1 MNSDMPAT
9 PPQEQPQ
16 RSHLLACTLLYLLLP
31 NILFLAGWVQTWVA
45 VPLSLLLAWMCFSL
59 WKNAPRRKMQQITLG
74 GWCIILLIPALM
86 TWCIGFDGSFPQ
98 TLDFVVRNAV
108 YASLVND
115 SWPLHSAQG
124 EYFVYYHAFWLPP
137 AALVKLTGL
146 PAVPVLMAWVYAG
159 LVLFTALLY
168 RRLRGWT
175 AVFMLLLVLLGNAH
189 ELVLHQESLAKYI
202 PVPCIG
208 TDFFSQLE
216 LPNMMTWNT
225 GWMQILYTY
234 NQAIAILVF
243 LALYLSR
250 LLDRERLLL
259 AAPLVVCASPIAS
272 LAVAIFLACLVRPQ
286 GGFLPRL
293 LKNPQLYID
302 TVLLL
307 LLGLY
312 FGSGPGSECCAVWQA
327 SANVGLSAAEV
338 GGLYLLSVLPMLG
351 MLLLFGWRF
360 RYTAGFTACMAL
372 TVTLPAVWVGL
383 FNNEALFKG
392 SGVVFFFVCYFLL
405 GAWRHAERNFRVLLA
420 AVLCAAAVI
429 PSLRLQ
435 HHLRDLTFSLEQR
448 ALNIHNEW
456 QGHLNHPEHPWYSQ
470 FWGAQ
475 APPLFRK

>member
-1 MNSDMPAT
+1 MNSDIPAT

-31 NILFLAGWVQTWVA
+31 NILFLAGWVQTWMA

-146 PAVPVLMAWVYAG
+146 PAVPVLIAWVYAG

-175 AVFMLLLVLLGNAH
+175 AVFLLLLVMVGNAH
-189 ELVLHQESLAKYI
+189 ELVLHHDVLLKFI
-202 PVPCIG
+202 PLPIPE
-208 TDFFSQLE
+208 TNFFSRLE
-216 LPNMMTWNT
+216 LANQMVWNT

-234 NQAIAILVF
+234 NHAIAVFIF

-250 LLDRERLLL
+250 LLNHEGLLL
-259 AAPLVVCASPIAS
+259 ASPLMVVMSPIGAM
-272 LAVAIFLACLVRPQ
+272 AVAAFLAWVVLTRH
-286 GGFLPRL
+286 GALPRL
-293 LKNPQLYID
+293 LGSPLLYVG
-302 TVLLL
+302 VLLVAL
-307 LLGLY
+307 EGLY
-312 FGSGPGSECCAVWQA
+312 FGSGAGSGCCTAWKASVNAGLPPATVW
-327 SANVGLSAAEV
+327 GM
-338 GGLYLLSVLPMLG
+338 YLLSILPMAG
-351 MLLLFGWRF
+351 MFLLFGWEF
-360 RYTAGFTACMAL
+360 RRTAGFQVGLVLIVA
-372 TVTLPAVWVGL
+372 LPAVWVGVD
-383 FNNEALFKG
+383 NNELLYKGACLVIFFACLFLIG
-392 SGVVFFFVCYFLL
+392 S
-405 GAWRHAERNFRVLLA
+405 WRHARTGRRIVLALVLASASIIPLLRV
-420 AVLCAAAVI
+420 
-429 PSLRLQ
+429 Q
-435 HHLRDLTFSLEQR
+435 HHVRSFALTPEQR
-448 ALNIHNEW
+448 TLNIRNEW
-456 QGHLNHPEHPWYSQ
+456 QGHLNHPEHEWYAR
-470 FWGAQ
+470 FWGPQ